1 MAVHVFSQKIK
12 KLLYDC
18 DLFQYY
24 AGYIFGH
31 VLCCFRRKRNMFLSN
46 DNGYMHI
53 SLSVD
58 RLDMYFIFSLLNM
71 SIPNRVTIFPWCPA
85 TSIQLITFFG
95 SGMYVSLKRDV
106 FCGSKKFIK
115 QTLSQI
121 RELHSTFIVRQQEML
136 TSTNLSSNGSF
147 RALKFNTA

>member
-12 KLLYDC
+12 NFYTIAIYFNTTRDIYLDMFC
-18 DLFQYY
+18 
-24 AGYIFGH
+24 A
-31 VLCCFRRKRNMFLSN
+31 VLGERGTCFY

-106 FCGSKKFIK
+106 FCVSKKFIK

>member
-1 MAVHVFSQKIK
+1 
-12 KLLYDC
+12 
-18 DLFQYY
+18 
-24 AGYIFGH
+24 
-31 VLCCFRRKRNMFLSN
+31 MFLSN

-95 SGMYVSLKRDV
+95 VTQTRCFLWLKEIH
-106 FCGSKKFIK
+106 K
-115 QTLSQI
+115 TNLSQI

>member
-1 MAVHVFSQKIK
+1 
-12 KLLYDC
+12 
-18 DLFQYY
+18 
-24 AGYIFGH
+24 
-31 VLCCFRRKRNMFLSN
+31 MFLSN

-106 FCGSKKFIK
+106 FLWLKEIHK
-115 QTLSQI
+115 
-121 RELHSTFIVRQQEML
+121 
-136 TSTNLSSNGSF
+136 TNFVSD
-147 RALKFNTA
+147 